1 MPHDIHLKVKK
12 EKLGAH
18 LSKKA
23 LNKGAIWAEEGYRL
37 KRKTTLDTSDKMKS

>member
-18 LSKKA
+18 LGKKA
-23 LNKGAIWAEEGYRL
+23 LNKGLFEQ
-37 KRKTTLDTSDKMKS
+37 KRDID